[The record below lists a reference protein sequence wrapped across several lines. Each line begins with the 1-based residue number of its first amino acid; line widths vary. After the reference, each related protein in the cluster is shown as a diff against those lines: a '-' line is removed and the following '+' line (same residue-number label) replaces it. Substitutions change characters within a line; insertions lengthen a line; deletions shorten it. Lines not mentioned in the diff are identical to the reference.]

1 MIFNVPVVILTPECG
16 CLHLFNVTCT
26 FACFVEFVVLC
37 CQGMLND
44 YKHKVALL
52 QEATDKLTSD
62 LAEKDT
68 FISVSVAIISSYLE
82 IGL

>member
-1 MIFNVPVVILTPECG
+1 MVR
-16 CLHLFNVTCT
+16 
-26 FACFVEFVVLC
+26 

-68 FISVSVAIISSYLE
+68 FISVSLTMMPSFALKNFGGYHKRSINS
-82 IGL
+82 G